1 MLVSWEDW
9 WEQDNTCEP
18 VRNLPPDMV
27 AAFGNHGKK
36 QKTVSSAMESD
47 SPQNLLLQEI
57 SKRVGFLPKQRRWG
71 EHLPRRVYTTC
82 DGETGLPDESS
93 VNQDRMPSNL
103 SSSLKSLMVNNN
115 HIIE

>member
-1 MLVSWEDW
+1 M
-9 WEQDNTCEP
+9 T
-18 VRNLPPDMV
+18 
-27 AAFGNHGKK
+27 
-36 QKTVSSAMESD
+36 
-47 SPQNLLLQEI
+47 
-57 SKRVGFLPKQRRWG
+57 G